1 VLHQSNRPGESLIL
15 SLSLILSDSH
25 GICGQNLKKG
35 KNNKTK
41 YEMGKDIDIKKAPP
55 TRGNG
60 FLSTYVCVY

>member
-1 VLHQSNRPGESLIL
+1 MG
-15 SLSLILSDSH
+15 D
-25 GICGQNLKKG
+25 GQNLKKR

>member
-1 VLHQSNRPGESLIL
+1 MG
-15 SLSLILSDSH
+15 D
-25 GICGQNLKKG
+25 GQNLKEG

-55 TRGNG
+55 PRGNG